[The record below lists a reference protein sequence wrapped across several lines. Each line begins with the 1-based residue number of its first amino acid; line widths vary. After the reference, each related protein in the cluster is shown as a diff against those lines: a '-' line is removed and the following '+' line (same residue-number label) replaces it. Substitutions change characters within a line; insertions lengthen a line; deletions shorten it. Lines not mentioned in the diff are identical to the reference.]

1 MKQRITYQ
9 NPGKHRTSQAPPI
22 SHHDLPAPEPAIKK
36 VTISKESLQAMVSKA
51 MPHGN
56 FDFKSELERM
66 QELQKRLEG
75 FSGYREVDGGMKRRI
90 FQEAWRGGQS
100 SDKTL
105 HIAIDWK
112 GAEKFGIP
120 SESYGN
126 LVGAVEKL
134 CNEAKNGEVQ
144 IEAISC
150 KEPAITATIGKIETR
165 ALL

>member
-1 MKQRITYQ
+1 MKQRTTYHAS
-9 NPGKHRTSQAPPI
+9 GKHRTHQAPPI
-22 SHHDLPAPEPAIKK
+22 SHHHLPATEPATKT
-36 VTISKESLQAMVSKA
+36 VTISKESLQAIISKA
-51 MPHGN
+51 MSDSN
-56 FDFKSELERM
+56 FDFKSANERM

-75 FSGYREVDGGMKRRI
+75 FSGYRQVDDRMKRRI
-90 FQEAWRGGQS
+90 FQEAWADGQS

-112 GAEKFGIP
+112 GAEKLSIP

-126 LVGAVEKL
+126 FVGAVEKL
-134 CNEAKNGEVQ
+134 CNEAKNGDVQ
-144 IEAISC
+144 VEAISG